1 MRVLPKPLAA
11 PILRVFSVS
20 LKRVCVCVYVC
31 VFHLLKMS
39 VHNTLVYLCMHV
51 CVLVL
56 LCVCPYLLLIGE
68 RVPVALVF
76 FSGNWLPSKPGE
88 LIGIRITFLKGRSFS
103 AGAEC

>member
-20 LKRVCVCVYVC
+20 LKCVCVSSLENECAHHFSVFMHACVC
-31 VFHLLKMS
+31 L
-39 VHNTLVYLCMHV
+39 
-51 CVLVL
+51 LVL

-103 AGAEC
+103 AGVEC